1 MTLFLSRAAGYAG
14 RAKRQTAE
22 KQKKAR
28 RRNTS
33 VSEPLRSR
41 KNLCCCFGMKCFVRG
56 VRLTLVAKDCGRG
69 GVSVKRLRV
78 FFIDSVLRPQLPEQ
92 FSMTGL

>member
-1 MTLFLSRAAGYAG
+1 M
-14 RAKRQTAE
+14 
-22 KQKKAR
+22 
-28 RRNTS
+28 
-33 VSEPLRSR
+33 
-41 KNLCCCFGMKCFVRG
+41 CFGMKYVRG
-56 VRLTLVAKDCGRG
+56 VRLTLVAGRWSLVAGRWSLVAGRWSLVAGRWSLVAGRWSLVAKDCGRG